1 MRASRTKGRRQGAPL
16 SVAARLGGHVTL
28 QIQPSGEI
36 IAGFYGHSVSLGTFS
51 ARAADCASDLRVG
64 LPLDVLGAG
73 ETETDKEVALLI
85 RRLAR
90 HGLLEYRVGRSRS
103 GSDEVIIE
111 PQVASYWPRTPS
123 LADADTLV
131 LSRFAYMRRRGND
144 LVLESPRSEALF
156 RVCDPKV
163 AAALALL
170 ATPQPVKKLR
180 RQNNFPGVAL
190 LSLLVDCEILFKVDA
205 AKDSGLRPSE
215 GDHDLVLWDFHDLLF
230 HARSTEG
237 RHANPLGGV
246 CPYAGIVS
254 PLPAVRPCWSGAK
267 IDLAK
272 VEAAFAPADTDAELP
287 DSRLLRKRHS
297 VRSFDDQKPIT
308 LAELALLLDR
318 TARVQSEWSGALDLG
333 DGSTSP
339 SIDYAARPYP
349 AGGSCYELELYLAV
363 EKCEGL
369 ARGFYHYD
377 PRGHALTPIEVR
389 APDLEAFVKS
399 TEFAMGALA
408 APQILIT
415 MAARFGRVSWKYSA
429 IAYSLILKDV
439 GVLTQTFYMMA
450 TEMGLGGCAIG
461 SMNIS
466 LFAKMTG
473 LAFYVEGPVGQFAIG
488 RAAESEASG

>member
-1 MRASRTKGRRQGAPL
+1 LRASRTKGRRQAPPPSL
-16 SVAARLGGHVTL
+16 AARLGGHVTL
-28 QIQPSGEI
+28 QIAPGGEI
-36 IAGFYGHSVSLGTFS
+36 VVGVYGQPVSLGAFS
-51 ARAADCASDLRVG
+51 ARAADRAGDLRIG
-64 LPLDVLGAG
+64 LPLDALGSG
-73 ETETDKEVALLI
+73 ETDADKEIALLI

-90 HGLLEYRVGRSRS
+90 RGLLEYRLGRRRN
-103 GSDEVIIE
+103 GADEVIIE
-111 PQVASYWPRTPS
+111 PQVPSYWPRTPP
-123 LADADTLV
+123 LADTDTLV

-156 RVCDPKV
+156 RVCEPKV

-180 RQNNFPGVAL
+180 RQKNFPGVTL
-190 LSLLVDCEILFKVDA
+190 LSLLVDCEIVFKADGG
-205 AKDSGLRPSE
+205 KDSGLRPSE
-215 GDHDLVLWDFHDLLF
+215 GDNDLVLWDFHDLLF

-246 CPYAGIVS
+246 CSYAGIVP

-272 VEAAFAPADTDAELP
+272 VEGAFAPADTDAELP
-287 DSRLLRKRHS
+287 VARVLRKRHS

-308 LAELALLLDR
+308 LAELSRLLDR
-318 TARVQSEWSGALDLG
+318 TARVQSEWSGALLG
-333 DGSTSP
+333 GGNTSP

-349 AGGSCYELELYLAV
+349 GGGSCYELELYLAV

-377 PRGHALTPIEVR
+377 PRWHALTAIEVR

-399 TEFAMGALA
+399 AEFAMGALA

-461 SMNIS
+461 SININ
-466 LFAKMTG
+466 LFARMTG
-473 LAFYVEGPVGQFAIG
+473 VAFYVEGPVGQFAIG
-488 RAAESEASG
+488 RAAASEASG